1 MLNRKYGTRFNFASS
16 FKPSCQS
23 QVLVN
28 FSSNV
33 ERNIDY
39 NVTFV
44 SRISLTPLSKI
55 IINDYSYKLPFRLE
69 TFPSSLGDFMILY
82 TVTYDNLKH
91 DVKQIY
97 LTLNKVIKNAKKK
110 RKKKKTNFY

>member
-39 NVTFV
+39 NMTFF
-44 SRISLTPLSKI
+44 SRISLTPRSKI

-82 TVTYDNLKH
+82 TVTYDNLKQWCQTNLF
-91 DVKQIY
+91 DTKQS
-97 LTLNKVIKNAKKK
+97 NQKC
-110 RKKKKTNFY
+110 KKKKKEKEN